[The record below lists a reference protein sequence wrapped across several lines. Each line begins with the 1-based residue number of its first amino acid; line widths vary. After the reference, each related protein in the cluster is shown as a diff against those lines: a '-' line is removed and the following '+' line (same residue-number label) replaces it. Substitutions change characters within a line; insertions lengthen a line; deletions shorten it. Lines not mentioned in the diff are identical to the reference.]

1 MCSLSIP
8 ILCLSLILTL
18 SQYSLHNQTHHGPS
32 LPPIISSTFLGTT
45 HHRLHLSFF
54 LVILHR
60 HHRLIHRFLVL
71 FFSPLLPGG
80 FINLR
85 VFNQPR
91 QIDKFHK
98 DSSHFLLPMLRY
110 VSKKTIPLKPITIPK
125 PSHHSNS
132 NAAKKL
138 AF

>member
-1 MCSLSIP
+1 MAIQA
-8 ILCLSLILTL
+8 T
-18 SQYSLHNQTHHGPS
+18 HGPNS
-32 LPPIISSTFLGTT
+32 ITT
-45 HHRLHLSFF
+45 YHKLHLLRHHPSPTPPEFF
-54 LVILHR
+54 FFFVILHR

-110 VSKKTIPLKPITIPK
+110 VSKKTIPLKLITIPK

>member
-1 MCSLSIP
+1 MQSLNSNTLP
-8 ILCLSLILTL
+8 LSHSHTL
-18 SQYSLHNQTHHGPS
+18 SVFSPQPN
-32 LPPIISSTFLGTT
+32 PPWSFSPTY
-45 HHRLHLSFF
+45 HKLHLLRHHPSPAPPKFF
-54 LVILHR
+54 LVILHC

-71 FFSPLLPGG
+71 IFSLLLPSG
-80 FINLR
+80 FIDLR
-85 VFNQPR
+85 AFNQPH